1 MLYHLNKIK
10 FPLIIAAGCA
20 ILIFGISA
28 YAETQKDSGQVTYR
42 VESHADRA
50 LAVDVEGLVQNA
62 DYIVIGHYDKY
73 EKNWEISAA
82 PYSEGDI
89 YNFVIEE
96 TLMGD
101 LPQNIPV
108 GIPRLKQVSTVIEGQ
123 TYAENF
129 TDPNY
134 VDPNFDSRYILFLK
148 KYQPLNLYTPASLP
162 YHIEIDPSNNVT
174 LKYHVGDG
182 PKQVKMN
189 NKEMIEFT
197 NETYDLSNIDNITG
211 TSADSLITSIQSV
224 IEKEK

>member
-10 FPLIIAAGCA
+10 IPLIIAAGFA

-28 YAETQKDSGQVTYR
+28 FAETQKESGQVTYR
-42 VESHADRA
+42 VESHADRV

-73 EKNWEISAA
+73 EKNWEISSD

-96 TLMGD
+96 ILMGD

-123 TYAENF
+123 SYAENV

-134 VDPNFDSRYILFLK
+134 VNPNFDSRYILFLQ
-148 KYQPLNLYTPASLP
+148 KYQPLDLYTPASLP
-162 YHIEIDPSNNVT
+162 YHIEIDRSHNVT
-174 LKYHVGDG
+174 LQYNHG
-182 PKQVKMN
+182 
-189 NKEMIEFT
+189 EI
-197 NETYDLSNIDNITG
+197 DLGSIDSITG
-211 TSADSLITSIQSV
+211 TSADSLINSIQHA
-224 IEKEK
+224 IEKEREPLQL